1 MAGQADVYAIEC
13 EEKAVELIG
22 KNREQGLAAGICMWF
37 WKSAAGIRLPS
48 CAGRCVYWRDEGESA
63 GNFIHPF

>member
-22 KNREQGLAAGICMWF
+22 KNRERFAAGICMWF
-37 WKSAAGIRLPS
+37 LEKR
-48 CAGRCVYWRDEGESA
+48 RR
-63 GNFIHPF
+63 H

>member
-22 KNREQGLAAGICMWF
+22 RIGSGLAAGNLLVVLE
-37 WKSAAGIRLPS
+37 KRAAL
-48 CAGRCVYWRDEGESA
+48 
-63 GNFIHPF
+63 